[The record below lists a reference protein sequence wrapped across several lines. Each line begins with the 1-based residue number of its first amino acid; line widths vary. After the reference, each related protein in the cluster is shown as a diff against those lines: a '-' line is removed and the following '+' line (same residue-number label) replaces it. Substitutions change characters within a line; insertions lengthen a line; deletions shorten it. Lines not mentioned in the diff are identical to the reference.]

1 MRLEVEKKK
10 RQRPPF
16 PTRQTKRPKKP
27 PSRERERETDRLK
40 EVDSKRVRD
49 RRKGRRGEERWSAKK

>member
-1 MRLEVEKKK
+1 MRLEGEKKK
-10 RQRPPF
+10 RQKPPF

-27 PSRERERETDRLK
+27 PSRERETDRLK